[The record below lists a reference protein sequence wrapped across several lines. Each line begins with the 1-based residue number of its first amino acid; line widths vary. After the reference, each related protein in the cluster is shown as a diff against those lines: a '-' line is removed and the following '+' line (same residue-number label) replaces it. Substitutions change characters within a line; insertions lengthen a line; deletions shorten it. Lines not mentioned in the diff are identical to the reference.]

1 MPTERGHKYSCSLPF
16 PYDLR
21 MDLSSLSPSAH
32 TMKNRHSV
40 LHTARRPLRS
50 AFIVAG
56 THSGVGKTTVTL
68 GLLAALRRRGLR
80 VQPFKVGPDFIDPG
94 LHRRVAGATSYNLDG
109 WMLSRNFNLESLR
122 RHCQE
127 KDAAVVE
134 GVMGLFDGFDG
145 KSNRGSTAEMAKWL
159 GLPVILV
166 VDASA
171 MARSVAALVLGFL
184 RFDPKLRIAG
194 VIFNRVAGEG
204 HLAYLR
210 DAMTSLPKI
219 EVLGGLPSMEDITI
233 PERHL
238 GLMTAVEGCLD
249 QKFIRRLAGWIENH
263 IDLDPLLKK
272 TCTVIDPPKIRKDN
286 RQTRKRP
293 ITIGVAQDQAFCF
306 YYPDNLNLLKDAGA
320 RLVPFSPMRDRSLPP
335 QVNALY
341 LGGGYPEIYSKELA
355 RNRWMRNA
363 VRDFIES
370 GGMVYAECGGLM
382 YLTNG
387 LIDLHGRC
395 FPMVGIYPVQT
406 RMLPRLKTIGYRE
419 ITTKPGFPFGSG
431 VRVRGHEFH
440 FSELKGDPYKK
451 NEIESIF
458 SVPTGSGKTAQGG
471 YRYKHCFASYVH
483 LHFGSNPTMAERWVE
498 AIRNRVQK

>member
-1 MPTERGHKYSCSLPF
+1 
-16 PYDLR
+16 
-21 MDLSSLSPSAH
+21 
-32 TMKNRHSV
+32 
-40 LHTARRPLRS
+40 
-50 AFIVAG
+50 
-56 THSGVGKTTVTL
+56 
-68 GLLAALRRRGLR
+68 
-80 VQPFKVGPDFIDPG
+80 
-94 LHRRVAGATSYNLDG
+94 
-109 WMLSRNFNLESLR
+109 
-122 RHCQE
+122 
-127 KDAAVVE
+127 
-134 GVMGLFDGFDG
+134 MGLFDGFDG

-272 TCTVIDPPKIRKDN
+272 TRTVIDPPKIRKDN

-355 RNRWMRNA
+355 WNR
-363 VRDFIES
+363 
-370 GGMVYAECGGLM
+370 
-382 YLTNG
+382 
-387 LIDLHGRC
+387 
-395 FPMVGIYPVQT
+395 
-406 RMLPRLKTIGYRE
+406 
-419 ITTKPGFPFGSG
+419 
-431 VRVRGHEFH
+431 
-440 FSELKGDPYKK
+440 
-451 NEIESIF
+451 
-458 SVPTGSGKTAQGG
+458 
-471 YRYKHCFASYVH
+471 
-483 LHFGSNPTMAERWVE
+483 
-498 AIRNRVQK
+498 